1 MSDLTTI
8 ARPYAKAAFD
18 FAVEKGEL
26 DQWSQMLS
34 FAAEVAQNN
43 DIHNLLSS
51 SLTAEK
57 LAEVFIAVCGE
68 QFDEFGQNLI
78 KVMAENG
85 RLMAFPDVC
94 KEFLL
99 LKQEHEKEIDVE
111 VTSAVELSEEQRAD
125 ISSKLE
131 QRLARKVQLNCSIDE
146 TLLSGVIIRAGDLVI
161 DNSARGR
168 LEPPERCIAVL
179 MGIGACNLIPL
190 KLAI

>member
-26 DQWSQMLS
+26 DQWGQMLA
-34 FAAEVAQNN
+34 FAAEVAKN
-43 DIHNLLSS
+43 DDIADLLNSS
-51 SLTAEK
+51 TTASK
-57 LAEVFIAVCGE
+57 LSEVFIAICGE

-85 RLMAFPDVC
+85 RLKALPDVC
-94 KEFLL
+94 EEFIV
-99 LKQEHEKEIDVE
+99 LKKEHEKKADVD
-111 VTSAVELSEEQRAD
+111 VISAVELTEEQQAD
-125 ISSKLE
+125 LISKLE
-131 QRLARKVQLNCSIDE
+131 LRLKRKVQLNCSIDE

-168 LEPPERCIAVL
+168 LDRLSDAL
-179 MGIGACNLIPL
+179 QS
-190 KLAI
+190 

>member
-111 VTSAVELSEEQRAD
+111 VTSAVELSEEQRVD

-168 LEPPERCIAVL
+168 LDRLSDAL
-179 MGIGACNLIPL
+179 QS
-190 KLAI
+190 